1 MGKETKITATWQ
13 GKMSFVAE
21 DESGGKAQL
30 GSLEGR
36 PGIAPMSMMLASLA
50 ACTGVDVAH
59 ILGKKRAKLHDLK
72 VEVRA
77 KQAEKHPKVYT
88 EINVMYLL
96 WGEDLNPKDIEQA
109 IELSETKYC
118 SASIML
124 KCTAEIHSAYRIFAP
139 GESPD

>member
-13 GKMSFVAE
+13 GGMAFLAE
-21 DESGGKAQL
+21 DGAGGQAQL

-36 PGIAPMSMMLASLA
+36 PGIAPMSMTLASLA
-50 ACTGVDVAH
+50 GCTGVDIAH
-59 ILGKKRAKLHDLK
+59 ILRKKRAKLHDLK

-88 EINVMYLL
+88 EIHVTYLL
-96 WGEDLNPKDIEQA
+96 WGEDLNPKDVEQA

-118 SASIML
+118 SVSIML
-124 KCTAEIHSAYRIFAP
+124 KCTAEIHSEYRIFAP